1 MPVLMHGNTPTAML
15 LEEEELRY
23 VGPHREAEEDGLPTV
38 YVWQHRLTPDQLV
51 DLARCRFPLLPFE
64 RYEDFKQKRLVERLS
79 VDMLA
84 CALLGQRV
92 RIGHEATG
100 RPFAEGSRW
109 EISVSHTGRAFA
121 LSVGRQRHGLDIEG
135 WGSRAL
141 RISRR
146 FLLPE
151 ELPLLCAFPTLTE
164 EQTAVLL
171 WSAKEAVYKMVS
183 TKEINLISDICLQAS
198 APGQLLARVCGAET
212 FTIYYSLYP
221 SFVCTLCV

>member
-1 MPVLMHGNTPTAML
+1 ML

-23 VGPHREAEEDGLPTV
+23 LTLHQGADRDGLPTV
-38 YVWQHRLTPDQLV
+38 YVWHHRLSPAQLV

-64 RYEDFKQKRLVERLS
+64 RYEDFKHKRLVERLS

-84 CALLGQRV
+84 SALLGPRV
-92 RIGHEATG
+92 RIGHEPTG
-100 RPFAEGSRW
+100 RPFAEGCRW

-121 LSVGRQRHGLDIEG
+121 LSVGTLRHGLDIEG

-141 RISRR
+141 CIAPR
-146 FLLPE
+146 FLLPG
-151 ELPLLCAFPTLTE
+151 ELPLLSAFPGLTE
-164 EQTAVLL
+164 EQAAVLL
-171 WSAKEAVYKMVS
+171 WSAKEAVYKRVA

-212 FTIYYSLYP
+212 FTVCHSLYP